1 MLHSNRFLE
10 RQHMGIYLVL
20 CVVPSTN
27 YSPKWSKTPKKKPPS
42 ISLEDFFVSEK
53 VERKTGFEPATF
65 SLARRCSTTEPLPL
79 IYRHG

>member
-1 MLHSNRFLE
+1 MLHSFRFLPCSFDYN
-10 RQHMGIYLVL
+10 HLVL

-79 IYRHG
+79 MYRHG